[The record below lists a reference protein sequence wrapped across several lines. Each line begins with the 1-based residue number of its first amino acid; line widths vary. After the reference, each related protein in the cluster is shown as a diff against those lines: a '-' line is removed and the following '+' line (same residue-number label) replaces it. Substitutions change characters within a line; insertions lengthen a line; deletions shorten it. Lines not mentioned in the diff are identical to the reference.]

1 LSFVEYSIVAVGFVL
16 ELFVAYFLLRGPIRR
31 YPLVFAFVVFG
42 ILATACGGLVTAIGS
57 RSTYV
62 AVYWFIDIANHFL
75 ILWIL
80 ISLIYQALNG
90 DPRQRR
96 LTLLFGAAV
105 MVFAAGSLLYFHAAR
120 LGPWLTPVS
129 RNMSLCE
136 EMMNLV
142 LWAILIQRRD
152 QDYQLLLV
160 SAGIG
165 IKVTGEVIGHTLRM
179 YSRSES
185 MMWVPDLVVSLSE
198 LLWLF
203 LWVWAFRS
211 AEARKASALENAASS
226 TQLS

>member
-1 LSFVEYSIVAVGFVL
+1 LSIVGYFIVAVGFVL
-16 ELFVAYFLLRGPIRR
+16 EVLVGYFLLRGPIRR

-42 ILATACGGLVTAIGS
+42 IVAAAGGGLVSMIGS

-62 AVYWFIDIANHFL
+62 EVYWFIDIANHFL

-80 ISLIYQALNG
+80 ISLTYQALSG
-90 DPRQRR
+90 DPKQRR
-96 LTLLFGAAV
+96 LTLLFAAAV
-105 MVFAAGSLLYFHAAR
+105 MVFAAGSLVYFHAPR

-136 EMMNLV
+136 EMLNLV

-152 QDYQLLLV
+152 HDYQLLLV

-179 YSRSES
+179 YSRSDNT
-185 MMWVPDLVVSLSE
+185 MWVPDLVVSLSE

-203 LWVWAFRS
+203 LWVWAFRGVK
-211 AEARKASALENAASS
+211 ARKSSALENAASS
-226 TQLS
+226 TQFS